1 MTETRTPVDVTG
13 QQHLRVRIDPI
24 RCAAFGFCAEYAP
37 ELFDL
42 DDWGYAWL
50 RASGQAVPPELEALA
65 RDAARL
71 CPRRAILLET
81 VETAEEPVS
90 VERSR
95 EGD

>member
-1 MTETRTPVDVTG
+1 MAETKAPITAAAR
-13 QQHLRVRIDPI
+13 QQLRVRIDPI

-50 RASGQAVPPELEALA
+50 RESGQEVPPELENLA

-81 VETAEEPVS
+81 VEVAES

-95 EGD
+95 ESD